1 MKLTEQLRV
10 LQAAGGDPAKL
21 ALATVDLKYPQFSEA
36 ERASLKEAL
45 ETAAIPHWCDEA
57 ILAALLEVSLNES
70 AARLARLRALT
81 VVEPFPARGET
92 AVNVHESARLALRS
106 ALVNNLGERFQGLSG
121 RAAAFF
127 EDDLTA
133 SGRIEWIYHLLC
145 ADPDRGA
152 TELEELDCAWSSSA
166 HPEDRYALAAALR
179 EIEDTGLVQGR
190 ARVWVLLVMAW
201 TRASRGEAARLE
213 DVAQAVLQLA
223 KDAADAMAEAA
234 AHCLIGDVLQAQGKL
249 GKARAAFGEYLEIC
263 RRLAEKDPTNAGWQR
278 ELALA
283 HSRVGDVLQAQGKLG
298 EAQAAF
304 GEYLEISRRLVEQDP
319 TSAGWQRDL
328 AVAHSRVGE
337 VLQAQG
343 KLGEAQAAFGEMLE
357 INRWLAEKDPTNAD
371 WQRELAVAHGRVGEV
386 LQAQEK
392 LGEAQAAFGEMLEIN
407 RRLAEKD
414 PANTDWQYDLGC
426 AVYRAARIL
435 QTLGDLEGAQTMFE
449 EALSIGHRLAEKDPT
464 NAVWQRE
471 LAVTHG
477 GVGDVLLAQG
487 KLGEA
492 QAAFGEMLEIS
503 RRLAQ
508 KDPTNA
514 AWQRDLTVARGRVG
528 DVLLALGK
536 LK

>member
-45 ETAAIPHWCDEA
+45 EAAAIPHWCDEA

-127 EDDLTA
+127 EDDLTP

-179 EIEDTGLVQGR
+179 EIEDTGLAQGR

-201 TRASRGEAARLE
+201 TRASRGESARLE
-213 DVAQAVLQLA
+213 DVAHAVLQLA
-223 KDAADAMAEAA
+223 KDAADAMAEAGA
-234 AHCLIGDVLQAQGKL
+234 QCLMGDVLQAQGKL
-249 GKARAAFGEYLEIC
+249 GEAQTAFGEYLEIS
-263 RRLAEKDPTNAGWQR
+263 RRLAEKDPTTAGWQR

-304 GEYLEISRRLVEQDP
+304 GEYLEISRRL
-319 TSAGWQRDL
+319 
-328 AVAHSRVGE
+328 
-337 VLQAQG
+337 
-343 KLGEAQAAFGEMLE
+343 
-357 INRWLAEKDPTNAD
+357 AEKDPT
-371 WQRELAVAHGRVGEV
+371 
-386 LQAQEK
+386 
-392 LGEAQAAFGEMLEIN
+392 
-407 RRLAEKD
+407 
-414 PANTDWQYDLGC
+414 NTDWQYDLGC
-426 AVYRAARIL
+426 AVGRAARIL
-435 QTLGDLEGAQTMFE
+435 QALGDLGGAQAMFE

-471 LAVTHG
+471 LAVAHG
-477 GVGDVLLAQG
+477 RVGNVLMAQG
-487 KLGEA
+487 K
-492 QAAFGEMLEIS
+492 F
-503 RRLAQ
+503 
-508 KDPTNA
+508 K
-514 AWQRDLTVARGRVG
+514 
-528 DVLLALGK
+528 
-536 LK
+536 